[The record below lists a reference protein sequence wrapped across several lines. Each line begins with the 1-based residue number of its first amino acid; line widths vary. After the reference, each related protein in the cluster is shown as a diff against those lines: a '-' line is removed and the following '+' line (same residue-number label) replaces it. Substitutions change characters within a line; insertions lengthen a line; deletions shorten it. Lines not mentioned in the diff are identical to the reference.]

1 MKMKRLLHFF
11 TLLFALL
18 LPLSA
23 WAYRGPEAAAPANT
37 QDNPRIDFRSN
48 CSNAIAQTE
57 QEINNVR
64 ARLTTGGDVWWDGDD
79 GRYVVPKPP
88 PGVQEVSSIFAGAV
102 WLGGRAP
109 GGELKVAAQQY
120 GRSSGRFDYYPGPLT
135 PEGTIDADTC
145 ARWDRFFIVN
155 GDNIRRFIGDF
166 LAAESADA
174 LPLDPSSIPSDVLGW
189 PATGNPHFFDVH
201 GFDLPNTTQ
210 GLGGF
215 WDYNLD
221 GIYDPTQG
229 DYPIIEIRGCPEP
242 QFADQMHFWIYNDAG
257 NNHNQSNTPTQLRM
271 EVQVQAFSY
280 RSSDDLN
287 NMTFQRYKL
296 INRAREDLLDTYFAM
311 WVDPDL
317 GCYTDDYVGCDTTR
331 SLAYVYNEDELD
343 GTNGCTCQQGVATYC
358 DEVPI
363 LGVDYFR
370 GPLKPIFDDDGNQ
383 IDEVELGMSSFIYV
397 NNAGVGS
404 PPAGTT
410 DANTR
415 EEYYN
420 YLQGIWRDGR
430 PLETGGDGYDEG
442 TMPTRYA
449 LPDAPDNSNGWSMCT
464 SDLGNGDRRTV
475 QASGPFTLQPGAVN
489 ELIVGVVW
497 VPNQNYPCP
506 SLQRLQQAD
515 DIAQN
520 LFNACFDVL
529 DGPDAPDL
537 DWIELDREVIALIS
551 NSNASNNFRE
561 EYAEIDPNIPV
572 GTPDSLYKFEGYRI
586 YQFAGPDVS
595 LEDRG
600 DLSKVR
606 PVADFDVKNGI
617 KRIFNWNALDPE
629 QAQTPTLE
637 TYFVPEL
644 MVDGN
649 DTGIRHSLSITQDAF
664 GSDDTRLINHRR
676 YYFTAIAYAHNNYKD
691 FDPNDDFDPGQRRA
705 YIESRNNIGS
715 FEDERDF
722 YTVIPRP
729 ILDIDL
735 MAQYGDNPA
744 ITRLA
749 GRGNGGAFLDMTPES
764 AQTIREAYANEG
776 DYQGAI
782 DYQQGASPINVQV
795 VNPIDVIDGEYE
807 ITFQDDNMGNEAYDA
822 PVTWTLRCLD
832 ACGVDAIVSEQP
844 ITVVNEQI
852 IPEFGFSVFI
862 SDVEEPG
869 IDREGNNGA
878 QGGAL
883 TYADP
888 DGPQWLTF
896 IPDELNLGTGV
907 SVIDQ
912 NVFNYVNNSFGEPFE
927 VDDPRNQLGG
937 MFPGAVPYKLM
948 DWTDREGVPLYMSP
962 VWRNTFN
969 NIPNRQ
975 MSLAD
980 LNNVDIVFTS
990 DKSLWSRCPVV
1001 ETRTANYPLPAVVDP
1016 RFASDGEPIMFDPR
1030 SAPSVTKEA
1039 GPDGLPM
1046 VDENIDPDLARGM
1059 GWFPGYAVDVET
1071 GQRLQIFWGENSVYD
1086 GREVNAEGF
1095 RLQSN
1100 GADMIWNPSS
1110 TLIDPVPN
1118 IPFFSPINIPAG
1130 GQHYIYVTK
1139 QAYDGGVFLEGRFED
1154 RNSPTPSRKG
1164 NGVREITWAIFPFLA
1179 PDAQLL
1185 SYADGLIPN
1194 DVTLKLRVDS
1204 KYDWAA
1210 GEEEY
1215 NGHGAYRFRIDGKM
1229 AGQLDQ
1235 AGLQRE
1241 LDMINIVPNP
1251 YYGTSI
1257 YESNVFDKVVKI
1269 TNLPARCVVTIYSLD
1284 GKFIRQYNRDE
1295 APTMLR
1301 GSADRPFGRRQI
1313 SPALEWDLNN
1323 FRNIP
1328 VASGVYLI
1336 HVNAFDKGE
1345 RTLKFFGVNR
1355 QFDPSGL

>member
-1 MKMKRLLHFF
+1 MKMTRLLPFLS
-11 TLLFALL
+11 LLFSLL
-18 LPLSA
+18 LPVVA
-23 WAYRGPEAAAPANT
+23 WAAKGPEAEAPAST
-37 QDNPRIDFRSN
+37 QNNQSINFRSN
-48 CSNAIAQTE
+48 CSNAISQTE

-64 ARLTTGGDVWWDGDD
+64 ARLTTGGDVWWDGSD

-88 PGVQEVSSIFAGAV
+88 PGVREVSSIFAGAV

-120 GRSSGRFDYYPGPLT
+120 GRSTGRFDYYPGPLT
-135 PEGTIDADTC
+135 PEGTVDADTC
-145 ARWDRFFIVN
+145 ARWDRFFVVN
-155 GDNIRRFIGDF
+155 GENIRRFRGDF
-166 LAAESADA
+166 IAAEEANM
-174 LPLDPSSIPSDVLGW
+174 LPLDPSSIPEDILGW
-189 PATGNPHFFDVH
+189 PATGNPYFFDVH
-201 GFDLPNTTQ
+201 GYDLPNTRQ

-215 WDYNLD
+215 WDYDQN
-221 GIYDPTQG
+221 GIYDPTGG
-229 DYPIIEIRGCPEP
+229 DYPIIEIRGCDEP

-257 NNHNQSNTPTQLRM
+257 NNHNQSNTPTQIRM
-271 EVQVQAFSY
+271 EVQVQAFAY

-296 INRAREDLLDTYFAM
+296 INRAREDILDTYFAM

-317 GCYTDDYVGCDTTR
+317 GCSTDDFVGCDTTR

-343 GTNGCTCQQGVATYC
+343 GASGCTCDGGVATYC
-358 DEVPI
+358 DEIPI

-370 GPLKPIFDDDGNQ
+370 GPLRPIFDDMNNQ

-397 NNAGVGS
+397 NRAGAGS

-410 DANTR
+410 DPNTA

-430 PLETGGDGYDEG
+430 PLEIGGDGYDEG

-449 LPDAPDNSNGWSMCT
+449 LPDAPDNDNGWSMCT
-464 SDLGNGDRRTV
+464 ADLGMGDRRTV
-475 QASGPFTLQPGAVN
+475 QASGPFRLLPGAVN

-497 VPNQNYPCP
+497 VANQTYPCP

-520 LFNACFDVL
+520 LFDACFRIL
-529 DGPDAPDL
+529 EGPDAPDL

-551 NSNASNNFRE
+551 NSRASNNYLE
-561 EYAEIDPNIPV
+561 EYAEPDPNIPA
-572 GTPDSLYKFEGYRI
+572 GTIDSLYKFEGYRI
-586 YQFAGPDVS
+586 YQLAGPEVS

-600 DLSKVR
+600 DFNKVR
-606 PVADFDVKNGI
+606 PVADFDLKNGI

-629 QAQTPTLE
+629 QGQTPTLE

-644 MVDGN
+644 MIEGN
-649 DTGIRHSLSITQDAF
+649 DAGIRHSLSITQDAF

-676 YYFTAIAYAHNNYKD
+676 YYFTAIAYAHNNYKE
-691 FDPNDDFDPGQRRA
+691 FDQNDDLDPGQRRA
-705 YIESRNNIGS
+705 YLESRNNIGS
-715 FEDERDF
+715 FEDRRDF

-729 ILDIDL
+729 ILDIEL
-735 MAQYGDNPA
+735 MAKYGDSPA

-749 GRGNGGAFLDMTPES
+749 GKGNGGNFLDMTPES
-764 AQTIREAYANEG
+764 VEAIQEAYANEG

-782 DYQQGASPINVQV
+782 DYLQGAGPINVLV
-795 VNPIDVIDGEYE
+795 VNPIDIVDGEYE
-807 ITFQDDNMGNEAYDA
+807 INFQDANMGNQAYDS
-822 PVTWTLRCLD
+822 PVTWTLRCLN

-844 ITVVNEQI
+844 ISVVNEQI

-862 SDVEEPG
+862 QDVQEPG
-869 IDREGNNGA
+869 MDVEGNNGA
-878 QGGAL
+878 LGGSL

-888 DGPQWLTF
+888 EGSQWLTF
-896 IPDELNLGTGV
+896 VPDGLSIGTGV

-912 NVFNYVNNSFGEPFE
+912 NLFNYVNTSFG
-927 VDDPRNQLGG
+927 DDLAAFDPNNRLGG
-937 MFPGAVPYKLM
+937 MFPGAAPYKLM
-948 DWTDREGVPLYMSP
+948 DWQQRAVIPFYISP
-962 VWRNTFN
+962 VWQNTFN

-975 MSLAD
+975 MSLND

-1001 ETRTANYPLPAVVDP
+1001 ETRNASYPLPPFVDS
-1016 RFASDGEPIMFDPR
+1016 RFVSDGEPIMFDPR

-1039 GPDGLPM
+1039 GPDGLPL
-1046 VDENIDPDLARGM
+1046 VDENIDPNLARGM

-1095 RLQSN
+1095 RVQDN
-1100 GADMIWNPSS
+1100 GADMIWNPSNV
-1110 TLIDPVPN
+1110 LFEQ
-1118 IPFFSPINIPAG
+1118 IPGIGAFSPLNFPAG

-1139 QAYDGGVFLEGRFED
+1139 LPYDGGEFLEGRFED
-1154 RNSPTPSRKG
+1154 RNAPTPSRKG

-1179 PDAQLL
+1179 PDATLR

-1194 DVTLKLRVDS
+1194 DATLKLRVNS
-1204 KYDWAA
+1204 RYDWAA
-1210 GEEEY
+1210 GEEAY
-1215 NGHGAYRFRIDGKM
+1215 NGHGAYRFKIDGKM

-1235 AGLQRE
+1235 AGINRA
-1241 LDMINIVPNP
+1241 LDMINVVPNP
-1251 YYGTSI
+1251 YYATSI
-1257 YESNVFDKVVKI
+1257 YEANVFDKVVKI

-1295 APTMLR
+1295 EPLILR
-1301 GSADRPFGRRQI
+1301 GAANRPFGQRQI

-1323 FRNIP
+1323 FRGIP

-1336 HVNAFDKGE
+1336 HVNAFELGE